1 MRFFY
6 HIIFSLKS
14 LLFFVFFSPIIWNLF
29 KKGLLLKNVKFL
41 IVICCWADFK
51 CYHNDLSLQSYFM
64 FTFLKFIRTFP
75 LLTILLKISFAEFRS
90 HNQNITISMSF
101 ISNPNYVG
109 GHVFTALGNTK
120 YFLSHV
126 SKEDTRKKLASSDF

>member
-1 MRFFY
+1 
-6 HIIFSLKS
+6 
-14 LLFFVFFSPIIWNLF
+14 
-29 KKGLLLKNVKFL
+29 
-41 IVICCWADFK
+41 
-51 CYHNDLSLQSYFM
+51 M

-90 HNQNITISMSF
+90 HNQNITISM
-101 ISNPNYVG
+101 SNPNYVG